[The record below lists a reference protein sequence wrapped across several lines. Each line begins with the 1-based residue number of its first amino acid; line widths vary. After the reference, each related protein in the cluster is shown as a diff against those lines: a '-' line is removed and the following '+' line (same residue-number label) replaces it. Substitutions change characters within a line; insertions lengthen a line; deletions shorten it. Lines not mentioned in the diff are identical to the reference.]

1 MTADSVSPQRSPAVI
16 DRRYRPTWRLRLSR
30 LLVVDDDIQMLS
42 ALEAALRRKGHAVE
56 TASNGVDAVS
66 KLESAPVQAVI
77 TDLRMP
83 GLDGLELL
91 QHIRRSQRA
100 LPVIV
105 LSAYGT
111 VPTAVDAMK
120 AGATDFLLKPFS
132 HTALDE
138 ILDHHLA
145 AGAGPRSST
154 EATEII
160 TQNSLMLSL
169 LDQAAQAAKTN
180 ATILVQADSGTGKEL
195 LARWIHKN
203 SANHNGAFVAVNC
216 AALPENLL
224 ESELFGYEKGAF
236 TGANNF
242 KPGKFELAQNG
253 TILLDE
259 IGEMAPLLQA
269 KLLRVLQEQEVDRVG
284 GKRPIPIKVR
294 VIATTNKDLRKLIA
308 RGQFREDLFFRLN
321 VVPLRV
327 PPLRD
332 RKDDIAVLA
341 SHFMKKYGGIADASI
356 DTETLELL
364 ERYGWPGNVREL
376 ENVIHRSFALRG
388 RLKITASDL
397 FDQSVESP
405 DAPAL
410 QAGQSVGEMER
421 KLIMTT
427 LEQTNGNRTHA
438 ARLLGI
444 SLRTLRN
451 KLREYRVEEAA
462 VL

>member
-1 MTADSVSPQRSPAVI
+1 V
-16 DRRYRPTWRLRLSR
+16 SR

-42 ALEAALRRKGHAVE
+42 ALEAALRRKGHSVE
-56 TASNGVDAVS
+56 TASNGIDAAS
-66 KLESAPVQAVI
+66 KLEKETVQAVI

-83 GLDGLELL
+83 GMNGLELL
-91 QHIRRSQRA
+91 QHVRRTKPA

-111 VPTAVDAMK
+111 VPTAVEAIK
-120 AGATDFLLKPFS
+120 AGASDFLLKPFS
-132 HTALDE
+132 HEALDE
-138 ILDHHLA
+138 VLA
-145 AGAGPRSST
+145 KLASGGSGLRTDVQSA
-154 EATEII
+154 EII
-160 TQNSLMLSL
+160 TQNPLMLSL
-169 LDQAAQAAKTN
+169 LEQAAQAAKTQ
-180 ATILVQADSGTGKEL
+180 ATILVQAESGTGKEL

-203 SANHNGAFVAVNC
+203 SANHNGPFVAVNC

-236 TGANNF
+236 TGANGF

-332 RKDDIAVLA
+332 RKDDIAVLTQY
-341 SHFMKKYGGIADASI
+341 FMKKYGGVTDAQV

-364 ERYGWPGNVREL
+364 DRYGWPGNVREL
-376 ENVIHRSFALRG
+376 ENIIHRAFALRG
-388 RLKITASDL
+388 RLKITPADL
-397 FDQSVESP
+397 FDQSVDTPESTG
-405 DAPAL
+405 L
-410 QAGQSVGEMER
+410 QAGHSVSEMER

-427 LEQTNGNRTHA
+427 LDQTNGNRTHA
-438 ARLLGI
+438 AKLLGI

-462 VL
+462 TI

>member
-1 MTADSVSPQRSPAVI
+1 V
-16 DRRYRPTWRLRLSR
+16 SR

-42 ALEAALRRKGHAVE
+42 ALEAALRRKGHTVE
-56 TASNGVDAVS
+56 TASNGIDAAS
-66 KLESAPVQAVI
+66 KLENASVDAVI

-83 GLDGLELL
+83 GMDGLELL
-91 QHIRRSQRA
+91 HHVRRCKPST
-100 LPVIV
+100 PVIV

-120 AGATDFLLKPFS
+120 LGAADFLLKPFS
-132 HTALDE
+132 HSALDD
-138 ILDHHLA
+138 LLNKHVVQGSRPA
-145 AGAGPRSST
+145 ASQQRLSP
-154 EATEII
+154 EPFEII
-160 TQNSLMLSL
+160 TQNPAMLSL
-169 LDQAAQAAKTN
+169 LEQAAQAAKTN
-180 ATILVQADSGTGKEL
+180 ATILVQAESGTGKEL
-195 LARWIHKN
+195 LARWVHNN
-203 SANHNGAFVAVNC
+203 SPNHNGPFVAVNC

-236 TGANNF
+236 TGANTF

-269 KLLRVLQEQEVDRVG
+269 KLLRVLQEQEIDRIG
-284 GKRPIPIKVR
+284 AKRPVPIKVR

-321 VVPLRV
+321 VVPLRI

-332 RKDDIAVLA
+332 RKDDIAALTQY
-341 SHFMKKYGGIADASI
+341 FMKKHGGTTSEAPDS
-356 DTETLELL
+356 ETIELL
-364 ERYGWPGNVREL
+364 QRYGWPGNVREL
-376 ENVIHRSFALRG
+376 ENIVYRAFALRG
-388 RLKITASDL
+388 RLRVTPADL
-397 FDQSVESP
+397 FDQSVETP
-405 DAPAL
+405 ETTGL

-438 ARLLGI
+438 AKLLGI

-462 VL
+462 AV

>member
-1 MTADSVSPQRSPAVI
+1 M
-16 DRRYRPTWRLRLSR
+16 SR

-56 TASNGVDAVS
+56 TASNGIDAAT
-66 KLESAPVQAVI
+66 KLENASVHAVI

-83 GLDGLELL
+83 GMDGLELL
-91 QHIRRSQRA
+91 HHVRKTKPSM
-100 LPVIV
+100 PVIV
-105 LSAYGT
+105 LSAHGS
-111 VPTAVDAMK
+111 VPTAVEAIK
-120 AGATDFLLKPFS
+120 AGACDFLLKPFS
-132 HTALDE
+132 HEALDE
-138 ILDHHLA
+138 VLSRISA
-145 AGAGPRSST
+145 PRASHET
-154 EATEII
+154 AEEIDTADI
-160 TQNSLMLSL
+160 VTQNPLMLSL
-169 LDQAAQAAKTN
+169 LDQAAQAAKTQ
-180 ATILVQADSGTGKEL
+180 ATILVQAESGTGKEL
-195 LARWIHKN
+195 LARWVHKN
-203 SANHNGAFVAVNC
+203 SSNHKGPFVAVNC

-236 TGANNF
+236 TGANGF

-269 KLLRVLQEQEVDRVG
+269 KLLRVLQEHEVDRVG
-284 GKRPIPIKVR
+284 GRRPVPIQVR

-321 VVPLRV
+321 VVPMRI

-332 RKDDIAVLA
+332 RKDDIRVLA
-341 SHFMKKYGGIADASI
+341 AHFIRKYGGAPGGEI
-356 DTETLELL
+356 DSETLALL
-364 ERYGWPGNVREL
+364 ERYNWPGNVREL
-376 ENVIHRSFALRG
+376 ENIVHRAFALRG
-388 RLKITASDL
+388 RLKIVPSDL
-397 FDQSVESP
+397 FDHSVESP
-405 DAPAL
+405 ESTTI
-410 QAGQSVGEMER
+410 QAGHSVGEMER

-462 VL
+462 TV

>member
-1 MTADSVSPQRSPAVI
+1 V
-16 DRRYRPTWRLRLSR
+16 SR
-30 LLVVDDDIQMLS
+30 LLVVDDDIQMLA
-42 ALEAALRRKGHAVE
+42 ALEAALRHKGHTVE
-56 TASNGVDAVS
+56 TASNGIDAAS
-66 KLESAPVQAVI
+66 KLENSAAGVQAVI

-83 GLDGLELL
+83 GMDGLELL
-91 QHIRRSQRA
+91 NHVRRTKPA
-100 LPVIV
+100 LPVIL
-105 LSAYGT
+105 LSAHGT

-120 AGATDFLLKPFS
+120 AGASDFLQKPFS
-132 HTALDE
+132 HSALDE
-138 ILDHHLA
+138 VLSRHL
-145 AGAGPRSST
+145 SSSSGRHSSHS
-154 EATEII
+154 ESSEII
-160 TQNSLMLSL
+160 TQNPLMQSL
-169 LDQAAQAAKTN
+169 LDQAAQAARTQ
-180 ATILVQADSGTGKEL
+180 ATILVQAESGTGKEL

-203 SANHNGAFVAVNC
+203 SLNHNGPFVAVNC

-236 TGANNF
+236 TGANGF

-284 GKRPIPIKVR
+284 GKRPIPIRVR

-327 PPLRD
+327 PPLRE
-332 RKDDIAVLA
+332 RKDDITVLTTY
-341 SHFMKKYGGIADASI
+341 FMKKYGNNTDAQPDI
-356 DTETLELL
+356 ETVELL

-376 ENVIHRSFALRG
+376 ENMIHRAYALRG
-388 RLKITASDL
+388 RLKITPADL
-397 FDQSVESP
+397 FDNSVETP
-405 DAPAL
+405 DMSGL

-421 KLIMTT
+421 KLILTT
-427 LEQTNGNRTHA
+427 LDQTNGNRTHA
-438 ARLLGI
+438 AKLLGI

-451 KLREYRVEEAA
+451 KLRDYRVEEAA
-462 VL
+462 TV

>member
-1 MTADSVSPQRSPAVI
+1 
-16 DRRYRPTWRLRLSR
+16 
-30 LLVVDDDIQMLS
+30 MLS
-42 ALEAALRRKGHAVE
+42 ALEAALRRKGHTVE
-56 TASNGVDAVS
+56 TASNGIDAVS
-66 KLESAPVQAVI
+66 KIGNTIGEFQGVI
-77 TDLRMP
+77 TDLKMP
-83 GLDGLELL
+83 GMDGIELL
-91 QHIRRSQRA
+91 QHVRRASTSI
-100 LPVIV
+100 PVIV
-105 LSAYGT
+105 LTAFGT
-111 VPTAVDAMK
+111 VQTAVDAMK
-120 AGATDFLLKPFS
+120 AGANDFLVKPFS
-132 HTALDE
+132 HQALDNVLTRHLTPAATPKNDREVRTQGAPSE
-138 ILDHHLA
+138 IV
-145 AGAGPRSST
+145 
-154 EATEII
+154 
-160 TQNSLMLSL
+160 TQNAGMFVL
-169 LDQAAQAAKTN
+169 LEQAAQAAKTQ
-180 ATILVQADSGTGKEL
+180 ATILIQAESGTGKEL
-195 LARWIHKN
+195 FARWIHKN
-203 SANHNGAFVAVNC
+203 SVNHSGPFVAVNC

-236 TGANNF
+236 TGATNF

-321 VVPLRV
+321 VVPVRIPALRE
-327 PPLRD
+327 
-332 RKDDIAVLA
+332 RKDDIRILTE
-341 SHFMKKYGGIADASI
+341 HFAKKYGASEFHPDPATI
-356 DTETLELL
+356 DLL

-376 ENVIHRSFALRG
+376 ENVIHRAFALRG
-388 RLKITASDL
+388 RLKINPADL
-397 FDQSVESP
+397 FDHAVEVAEASG
-405 DAPAL
+405 L

-427 LEQTNGNRTHA
+427 LEQTSGNRTHA
-438 ARLLGI
+438 AKLLGI

>member
-1 MTADSVSPQRSPAVI
+1 M
-16 DRRYRPTWRLRLSR
+16 
-30 LLVVDDDIQMLS
+30 
-42 ALEAALRRKGHAVE
+42 
-56 TASNGVDAVS
+56 
-66 KLESAPVQAVI
+66 QA
-77 TDLRMP
+77 
-83 GLDGLELL
+83 
-91 QHIRRSQRA
+91 
-100 LPVIV
+100 
-105 LSAYGT
+105 
-111 VPTAVDAMK
+111 
-120 AGATDFLLKPFS
+120 
-132 HTALDE
+132 
-138 ILDHHLA
+138 
-145 AGAGPRSST
+145 
-154 EATEII
+154 
-160 TQNSLMLSL
+160 L
-169 LDQAAQAAKTN
+169 LDQAAQAAKTQ
-180 ATILVQADSGTGKEL
+180 ATILVQAESGTGKEL

-203 SANHNGAFVAVNC
+203 SANQNGPFVAVNC

-236 TGANNF
+236 TGANGF

-269 KLLRVLQEQEVDRVG
+269 KLLRVLQEQEVDRIG
-284 GKRPIPIKVR
+284 GKRPVPIRVR

-321 VVPLRV
+321 VVPLRI

-332 RKDDIAVLA
+332 RKDDITVLTD
-341 SHFMKKYGGIADASI
+341 HFTKKYGGSSEVQSDN
-356 DTETLELL
+356 ETIELL

-376 ENVIHRSFALRG
+376 ENIVHRAFALRG
-388 RLKITASDL
+388 RLKITPADL
-397 FDQSVESP
+397 FDHSVETP
-405 DAPAL
+405 DSTGL

-438 ARLLGI
+438 AKLLGI

-462 VL
+462 AV

>member
-1 MTADSVSPQRSPAVI
+1 M
-16 DRRYRPTWRLRLSR
+16 
-30 LLVVDDDIQMLS
+30 
-42 ALEAALRRKGHAVE
+42 
-56 TASNGVDAVS
+56 
-66 KLESAPVQAVI
+66 
-77 TDLRMP
+77 
-83 GLDGLELL
+83 DGLELL
-91 QHIRRSQRA
+91 HHVRRTKPA

-105 LSAYGT
+105 LSAHGT
-111 VPTAVDAMK
+111 VPTAVDAIK
-120 AGATDFLLKPFS
+120 AGACDFLQKPFS
-132 HTALDE
+132 HDALDE
-138 ILDHHLA
+138 ILNKHVV
-145 AGAGPRSST
+145 AGFSPRSSA
-154 EATEII
+154 EIADII
-160 TQNSLMLSL
+160 TQNPTMLSI

-180 ATILVQADSGTGKEL
+180 ATILVQAESGTGKEL

-203 SANHNGAFVAVNC
+203 SSKHNGPFVAVNC

-236 TGANNF
+236 TGATNF

-284 GKRPIPIKVR
+284 GRRPIPINVR

-308 RGQFREDLFFRLN
+308 RGQFREDLYFRLN

-341 SHFMKKYGGIADASI
+341 AHFMKKYGGSVDGSI

-388 RLKITASDL
+388 RLKVLPADL
-397 FDQSVESP
+397 FDHSIETPETDPS
-405 DAPAL
+405 

-421 KLIMTT
+421 KLIMST

-438 ARLLGI
+438 AKLLGI

-462 VL
+462 TV

>member
-1 MTADSVSPQRSPAVI
+1 M
-16 DRRYRPTWRLRLSR
+16 SR

-42 ALEAALRRKGHAVE
+42 ALEAALRRKGHTVE
-56 TASNGVDAVS
+56 TASNGIDAAS
-66 KLESAPVQAVI
+66 KLEKETVQAVI

-83 GLDGLELL
+83 GMNGLELL
-91 QHIRRSQRA
+91 QHIRRTKPA
-100 LPVIV
+100 MPVIV

-111 VPTAVDAMK
+111 VPMAVEAIK
-120 AGATDFLLKPFS
+120 AGATDFLMKPFS
-132 HTALDE
+132 HEALDE
-138 ILDHHLA
+138 ALNKLA
-145 AGAGPRSST
+145 AGGGVRADLQS
-154 EATEII
+154 AEII
-160 TQNSLMLSL
+160 SQNPLMLSL
-169 LDQAAQAAKTN
+169 LDQAAQAAKTQ
-180 ATILVQADSGTGKEL
+180 ATILVQAESGTGKEL

-203 SANHNGAFVAVNC
+203 SLNHSGPFVAVNC

-236 TGANNF
+236 TGANGF

-321 VVPLRV
+321 VVPLRI

-332 RKDDIAVLA
+332 RKDDIAVLTQY
-341 SHFMKKYGGIADASI
+341 FMKKYGGVTDGQV
-356 DTETLELL
+356 DDQTLELL
-364 ERYGWPGNVREL
+364 DRYGWPGNVREL
-376 ENVIHRSFALRG
+376 ENIIHRAFALRG
-388 RLKITASDL
+388 RLKITPADL
-397 FDQSVESP
+397 FDQSVDTPESTS
-405 DAPAL
+405 L
-410 QAGQSVGEMER
+410 QAGHSVSEMER

-438 ARLLGI
+438 AKLLGI

-451 KLREYRVEEAA
+451 KLREYRVEETVA
-462 VL
+462 V